1 MKWLFAILVALNIIV
16 FGSMMAG
23 KMIRQNQAANVGEAP
38 QQAVVAPPPVVPG
51 TPVVS
56 VASEPAGEA
65 PNATAPAQPKQKTR
79 AELNAEAQA
88 KARAQAEAKARDEAK
103 NGGQNNGGAAEK
115 PQANCTAA
123 AVLPEDDYH
132 RIKGLLR
139 WPHTAHRFVEQ
150 NNRKPAAKTTR
161 TRFMVV
167 VGGGQ
172 EAREQLKEKGFE
184 TSISNGQVSL
194 GVFNRRS
201 DAESLQARAQG
212 SGFSASIIQLGGEGG
227 EGGEGESQALSV
239 AKMRLTFSNV
249 DDQSAAEISKIIGRY
264 GSLQRAKCKRN

>member
-23 KMIRQNQAANVGEAP
+23 KMIRQNQAAILGEAP
-38 QQAVVAPPPVVPG
+38 QQAMVAPPPVIPS

-56 VASEPAGEA
+56 VASDPTA
-65 PNATAPAQPKQKTR
+65 NTAPAPAMTQPAPKSRTEQ
-79 AELNAEAQA
+79 NAEAR
-88 KARAQAEAKARDEAK
+88 ARAQAETRARKEEQ
-103 NGGQNNGGAAEK
+103 NISGQSNTTTDK
-115 PQANCTAA
+115 PQANCTAT

-139 WPHTAHRFVEQ
+139 WPHNANRFVEQ
-150 NNRKPAAKTTR
+150 NQRKPSANASR
-161 TRFMVV
+161 TRYMVV
-167 VGGGQ
+167 VGGGHD
-172 EAREQLKEKGFE
+172 AREQLKEKGFE
-184 TSISNGQVSL
+184 TSVSNGQVSL

-212 SGFSASIIQLGGEGG
+212 SGFSASIVQLGGG
-227 EGGEGESQALSV
+227 EGSESENQALSV
-239 AKMRLTFSNV
+239 AKMRVTFSNV

-264 GSLQRAKCKRN
+264 GSLQRAKCKRS

>member
-23 KMIRQNQAANVGEAP
+23 KMIRQNQADNGNDAP
-38 QQAVVAPPPVVPG
+38 QQPVVAPPPVIPS

-56 VASEPAGEA
+56 VASEPADAVA
-65 PNATAPAQPKQKTR
+65 PATASGQPRQKTR
-79 AELNAEAQA
+79 AEINAEAQA
-88 KARAQAEAKARDEAK
+88 KARAQAQAQARNEAKDKEP
-103 NGGQNNGGAAEK
+103 AAAVGK
-115 PQANCTAA
+115 PQANCTAS

-139 WPHTAHRFVEQ
+139 WPHAANRFVEQ
-150 NNRKPAAKTTR
+150 NNRKATAKTGR

-167 VGGGQ
+167 VGGGS
-172 EAREQLKEKGFE
+172 EARAQLKEKGFD
-184 TSISNGQVSL
+184 SSMSNGQVSL

-201 DAESLQARAQG
+201 DAESLLARAQG
-212 SGFSASIIQLGGEGG
+212 SGFAASIVQLGGG

-239 AKMRLTFSNV
+239 AKIRVTFSNV

-264 GSLQRAKCKRN
+264 GSLQRAKCKRS